1 MARWDDSSSIGRE
14 AVVEAFGHG
23 HGHVYVY
30 GPEFEDAA

>member
-23 HGHVYVY
+23 HVYVY